1 MTRSPIFF
9 ILLPTVIAFTL
20 LPATAQ
26 DTAQDLGIVLSQ
38 STLTGAA
45 GTTLT
50 LDASLTNLSGSTIF
64 LNGDSYTTTSPS
76 LTVSDNPFVTNAPL
90 SLAAGASSGP
100 FAIFTITIAPG
111 LAPGVYSLND
121 FTILG
126 GQMGSVFNVE
136 GSTNFTVDVVSPVPE
151 PATLVMVGSGL
162 LALSLRKWA
171 KTKGKDASRARNSHA
186 VAWRSCTSI
195 PAQAGD
201 GTDAKLPD

>member
-1 MTRSPIFF
+1 MTRSSMFF
-9 ILLPTVIAFTL
+9 ILLVTVIVFTV

-26 DTAQDLGIVLSQ
+26 DIGIVLSQ
-38 STLTGAA
+38 STLTGVA

-50 LDASLTNLSGSTIF
+50 FDASLTNLTGSPVF

-90 SLAAGASSGP
+90 SLAVGAISGP
-100 FAIFTITIAPG
+100 FAIFTVTIAPG

-126 GQMGSVFNVE
+126 GQTGTAFDVV
-136 GSTNFTVDVVSPVPE
+136 GSTNFTVDVVAAVPE

-162 LALSLRKWA
+162 LALSLRRWA
-171 KTKGKDASRARNSHA
+171 KTKGKDAIRAKKSDA
-186 VAWRSCTSI
+186 VAWRSRTPT
-195 PAQAGD
+195 PAQAGE
-201 GTDAKLPD
+201 GPEQSCRILS